1 MSERSQRR
9 FGPSRCACAKHNG
22 GAYCFSDRRRLW
34 RAGVLFWYQIHRTHI
49 YVARKTI
56 GDIRAASTLNSRG
69 TDLEPWLRN
78 AEINRDRGLRLQ
90 YLAGLAL
97 DLQASYDI
105 YGSIVF
111 YRRYP
116 RDLFQVSPL
125 DEAALL
131 RGY

>member
-1 MSERSQRR
+1 M
-9 FGPSRCACAKHNG
+9 
-22 GAYCFSDRRRLW
+22 
-34 RAGVLFWYQIHRTHI
+34 
-49 YVARKTI
+49 
-56 GDIRAASTLNSRG
+56 NSRG